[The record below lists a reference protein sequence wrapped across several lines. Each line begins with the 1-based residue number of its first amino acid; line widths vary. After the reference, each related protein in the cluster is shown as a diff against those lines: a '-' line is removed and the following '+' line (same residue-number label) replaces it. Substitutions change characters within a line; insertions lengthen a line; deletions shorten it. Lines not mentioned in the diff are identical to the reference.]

1 MRHAVIMA
9 GGAGK
14 RLWPAS
20 RQSKPKQLIRLLDGK
35 SLLELAVA
43 RLEGLFPHERVLV
56 VTNHAYTGQVGDVC
70 DRLPR
75 ENIIGE
81 PVGRDTA
88 NAIALAAEIIAA
100 RDGDA
105 TMAVFTADHIILPV
119 DQFVQCVERACRA
132 AEKDPEALVTFGIRP
147 KSPHTGLG
155 YVHCRES
162 VEDGVWPVLGFK
174 EKPDHRTARQYLDD
188 PDHLYFW
195 NSGMFVWR
203 VETIRKTL
211 KEFLPESVEKLAP
224 VSAALE
230 AGEDIGELLAKIYP
244 ELPKISIDFAVM
256 EKAPHVLMVEL
267 TCDWLDLGSWP
278 DLAKVLAPD
287 ADGNAVVA
295 ARSAVFDSTHNV
307 IYSEDDHLVAVVGMD
322 DCIIVHT
329 PDATLVCNK
338 SDSQRLKELA
348 DQINRQFG
356 RDYV

>member
-35 SLLELAVA
+35 SLLELAVE

-56 VTNHAYTGQVGDVC
+56 VTNRAYTGQVGDFC

-105 TMAVFTADHIILPV
+105 TMAVFTADHIILPTNR
-119 DQFVQCVERACRA
+119 FVQCVERACLA
-132 AEKDPEALVTFGIRP
+132 AEEDPEALVTFGIRP
-147 KSPHTGLG
+147 TWAHTGLG
-155 YVHCRES
+155 YVHCGES
-162 VEDGVWPVLGFK
+162 VEDGVWRVLGFK
-174 EKPDHRTARQYLDD
+174 EKPDHRTARQYWESGE
-188 PDHLYFW
+188 HFW

-203 VETIRKTL
+203 VQAIQRALEK
-211 KEFLPESVEKLAP
+211 FLPESAAKLAP
-224 VSAALE
+224 IGQALRG
-230 AGEDIGELLAKIYP
+230 GEDISGLLAKIYP

-256 EKAPHVLMVEL
+256 EKASHVLMVEL
-267 TCDWLDLGSWP
+267 TCRWLDFGSWP
-278 DLAKVLAPD
+278 ALAEVLEPD
-287 ADGNAVVA
+287 ADGNAIVA
-295 ARSAVFDSTHNV
+295 ARSAVFDSTGNV

-338 SDSQRLKELA
+338 SDSQRLKELV